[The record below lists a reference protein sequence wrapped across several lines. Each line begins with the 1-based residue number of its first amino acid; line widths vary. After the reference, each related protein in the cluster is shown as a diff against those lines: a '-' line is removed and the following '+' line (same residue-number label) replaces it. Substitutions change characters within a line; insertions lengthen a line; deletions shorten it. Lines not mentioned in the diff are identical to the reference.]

1 MLYFSDTVCVFR
13 SSSLPARE
21 GARESSKGE
30 ANGEMPIALESRL
43 PTDSEL
49 QLVRRDESAEG
60 DRAGDSSLNGF
71 VRDFLGG
78 SNMSVDSATPIL
90 R

>member
-1 MLYFSDTVCVFR
+1 MLNFSETVWVLR

-30 ANGEMPIALESRL
+30 ANGPNLESRL

-60 DRAGDSSLNGF
+60 DRRGDSSRNGR
-71 VRDFLGG
+71 VLIFLGG
-78 SNMSVDSATPIL
+78 RRCSADPATRAFL
-90 R
+90 